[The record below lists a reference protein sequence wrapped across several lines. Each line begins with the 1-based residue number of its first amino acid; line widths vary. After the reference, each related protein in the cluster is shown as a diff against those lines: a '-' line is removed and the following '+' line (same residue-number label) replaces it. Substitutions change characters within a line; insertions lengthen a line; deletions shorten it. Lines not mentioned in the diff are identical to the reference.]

1 MKNCLMMTLVCFYKL
16 VKNLNLGQYWTF
28 YELLVYI
35 TFILSGY
42 FSNEFLISDMSKDLK
57 IIGYYLSKQFY
68 P

>member
-1 MKNCLMMTLVCFYKL
+1 MMTLVCFYKL

>member
-1 MKNCLMMTLVCFYKL
+1 MKNCLMMALVCFYKL
-16 VKNLNLGQYWTF
+16 VKSLNLGQYWTF
-28 YELLVYI
+28 YKMLLYI

-57 IIGYYLSKQFY
+57 ITGYYLSNLFY

>member
-1 MKNCLMMTLVCFYKL
+1 MMTLVCFYKL

-35 TFILSGY
+35 TFILSAY
-42 FSNEFLISDMSKDLK
+42 FSNEFLISDLSKDLK